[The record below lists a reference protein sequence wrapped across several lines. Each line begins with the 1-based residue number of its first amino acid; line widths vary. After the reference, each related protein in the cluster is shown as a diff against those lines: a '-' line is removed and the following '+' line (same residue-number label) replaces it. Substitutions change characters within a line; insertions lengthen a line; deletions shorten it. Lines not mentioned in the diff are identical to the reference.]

1 MMRVDLHLHS
11 NCSDGTLS
19 PGDLVRLAKGR
30 GVLVISLTDHDTTE
44 GLDEFMKS
52 CERDSVHGI
61 AGVELSA
68 DAPYT
73 IHILGYRFRRDD
85 VFLEKYLSSLRE
97 YRDKRNAA
105 ICKKLNQLG
114 VEISLEEVEAEAGG
128 EVVARPHFAR
138 VLVRKGY
145 ALDLH
150 VAFRRFLAKGGL
162 AYVPRVRLSPLECI
176 DLISKSGG
184 VSVLAHP
191 GEIGAEDEELLRIL
205 SELKAA
211 GLWGLECYSAH
222 HKGEDVFRFLRLA
235 NGLGLRPTAG
245 SDFHGE
251 NRPGVDIGITVPN
264 DAIPWDELGI
274 RL

>member
-150 VAFRRFLAKGGL
+150 GAFRRFLAKGGL
-162 AYVPRVRLSPLECI
+162 AYVPRVRFSPLECI

-235 NGLGLRPTAG
+235 DGLGLRPTAG